1 MFCALAW
8 GLPYIGY
15 RDGKH
20 FLDGLREI
28 VSRDGWKM
36 AEVVGVVRRRSLLRE
51 RASGLAA
58 WLGCDVR
65 AAGAGAGACYV
76 GTTFTD

>member
-1 MFCALAW
+1 M
-8 GLPYIGY
+8 
-15 RDGKH
+15 
-20 FLDGLREI
+20 
-28 VSRDGWKM
+28 
-36 AEVVGVVRRRSLLRE
+36 VRRRSLLRE